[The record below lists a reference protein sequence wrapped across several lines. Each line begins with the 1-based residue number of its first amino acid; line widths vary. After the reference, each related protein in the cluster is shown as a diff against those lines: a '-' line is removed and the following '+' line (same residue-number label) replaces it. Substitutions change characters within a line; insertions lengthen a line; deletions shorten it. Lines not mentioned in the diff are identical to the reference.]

1 MRPPIGFD
9 IDSNWIS
16 YRVFHFS
23 EPAATPMEHSFIAWV
38 KQRAARLPK
47 VKLGIGDDCAL
58 IAAESLDS
66 TRSDL
71 VITTDSLCDG
81 THFILTECGA
91 QAAGRKLM
99 AVNLSDLASMAAT
112 PISVFLSLCLP
123 KENAGDIAAG
133 VFEGVYELAEKYR
146 VAISGGDTN
155 VWNGPLVIHMTAL
168 GKVATGDSW
177 LRSGATAGDA
187 IVVTGKLGG
196 SILGKH
202 LTFEPRLELAT
213 ELHRLG
219 AVSAATDISDGL
231 GIDLLNMTVS
241 SKCGAE
247 VWLDQVPISDEAKQ
261 LAKTSGRN
269 PLEHALG
276 DGEDFELL
284 MAVPQ
289 EKLES
294 LPREILGVPLTRIGT
309 FVTRTGLWS
318 KDKTGV
324 KQLAPK
330 GYVHGQV

>member
-1 MRPPIGFD
+1 
-9 IDSNWIS
+9 
-16 YRVFHFS
+16 
-23 EPAATPMEHSFIAWV
+23 MEHSFIAWA

-58 IAAESLDS
+58 IGFESLDS
-66 TRSDL
+66 AQSDL
-71 VITTDSLCDG
+71 AITTDSLCDG

-123 KENAGDIAAG
+123 KENAGDVAAG
-133 VFEGVYELAEKYR
+133 VFEGVYELAEKYQ

-155 VWNGPLVIHMTAL
+155 VWNGPLVIHMTAI
-168 GKVATGDSW
+168 GKVVGGGGW
-177 LRSGATAGDA
+177 LRSGARPGDA

-202 LTFEPRLELAT
+202 LSFEPRLALAAELKPLAV
-213 ELHRLG
+213 
-219 AVSAATDISDGL
+219 VSAATDISDGL
-231 GIDLLNMTVS
+231 GIDLLNVTVA

-247 VWLDQVPISDEAKQ
+247 VWLDRVPISDDATSCAQK
-261 LAKTSGRN
+261 SGRS

-284 MAVPQ
+284 LAVP
-289 EKLES
+289 EDVLSKL
-294 LPREILGVPLTRIGT
+294 PTQIDGIPLTRIGT

-318 KDKTGV
+318 KDKSGV
-324 KQLAPK
+324 KQLAPR
-330 GYVHGQV
+330 GYVHGQ